1 MSIEIKVPTLP
12 ESVADATVV
21 TWHKKVG
28 EAVSRDELLVEIE
41 TDKVVLEVP
50 APAEGV
56 LEKIISDEGVLV
68 TASDILG
75 VVAEGAVAAAPAAIE
90 ASSSEVSADKSG
102 ASTSQDTSAQ
112 SPAVRKLLAE
122 HNLDANQIS
131 GTGKGGRLL
140 KEDILSFL
148 EHKPAAAP
156 APTANTSSAPVVAV
170 GQRTEKRVPM
180 SRIRSRIAQRLL
192 EATQTTAMLT
202 TFNEVN
208 MKPFMDFRA
217 QYKQSFEKTHGIKLG
232 FMSIFVKASAEALRR
247 YPDINASIDEND
259 LVYHGFCDIG
269 VAVSTDDGLVVPIL
283 RDAEHM
289 SIADIE
295 KGVMDFAGKARSKKL
310 SIDEMTGGTFTITN
324 GVFGSMMSTP
334 ILNPP
339 QSAILGMHATQERA
353 VVVDG
358 EIVIRPMMYVALSYD
373 HRVVDGKSAVGFL
386 KTIKEFVEDP
396 ARMIFDV

>member
-90 ASSSEVSADKSG
+90 ASSSEASADKSG

-122 HNLDANQIS
+122 HNLDASQIS

-148 EHKPAAAP
+148 EHKPVAAP
-156 APTANTSSAPVVAV
+156 APTANT
-170 GQRTEKRVPM
+170 
-180 SRIRSRIAQRLL
+180 
-192 EATQTTAMLT
+192 
-202 TFNEVN
+202 
-208 MKPFMDFRA
+208 
-217 QYKQSFEKTHGIKLG
+217 
-232 FMSIFVKASAEALRR
+232 
-247 YPDINASIDEND
+247 
-259 LVYHGFCDIG
+259 
-269 VAVSTDDGLVVPIL
+269 
-283 RDAEHM
+283 
-289 SIADIE
+289 
-295 KGVMDFAGKARSKKL
+295 
-310 SIDEMTGGTFTITN
+310 
-324 GVFGSMMSTP
+324 
-334 ILNPP
+334 
-339 QSAILGMHATQERA
+339 
-353 VVVDG
+353 
-358 EIVIRPMMYVALSYD
+358 
-373 HRVVDGKSAVGFL
+373 
-386 KTIKEFVEDP
+386 
-396 ARMIFDV
+396 